1 LAADEL
7 FELGDPELILRS
19 LAVILEERLQVLESG
34 RFPMGKELG
43 LEIVLAA
50 KLRLA
55 GGAAEKF
62 EDELGLKLRRKD
74 SSLTT
79 RH

>member
-1 LAADEL
+1 LAANEL
-7 FELGDPELILRS
+7 FELSDPELILRC
-19 LAVILEERLQVLESG
+19 LAVILEERLQAFDSG

-43 LEIVLAA
+43 LEIVFAA

-55 GGAAEKF
+55 GGAAEKL
-62 EDELGLKLRRKD
+62 EDELGLELRRKD